1 MWHSVRGAYG
11 KRHDTVTLLLGVC
24 TTRAGQTSTS
34 WATSL
39 AWTLAGDRAVVLV
52 DCDMEGG
59 TIADLLYLRLDDRG
73 LANCFGDRPVTAA
86 MLGAQTIPVPDRSG
100 LRVIPGLRST
110 YGLDIGD
117 CLRSIAP
124 ALSELACD
132 TVVVDLGHPW
142 AHAGL
147 RSPRAAADSVCSVFD
162 RVFIVLRDDPA
173 LLSRSIDVL
182 RTARPPH
189 GELIVCEQRGAS
201 HRRVMV
207 ESLERELPDLPIRRG
222 WEWDERRAGRV
233 ADTGRPAILAGVSE
247 ELHL

>member
-1 MWHSVRGAYG
+1 
-11 KRHDTVTLLLGVC
+11 VTLLLGVC

-39 AWTLAGDRAVVLV
+39 AWSLAASRSVLLV

-73 LANCFGDRPVTAA
+73 LVNCFGDRAVTATVLA
-86 MLGAQTIPVPDRSG
+86 AQSIPVPDRPG

-110 YGLDIGD
+110 YGLEIGD

-124 ALSELACD
+124 ALGALACD
-132 TVVVDLGHPW
+132 AVVVDLGHPW
-142 AHAGL
+142 AHTSL
-147 RSPRAAADSVCSVFD
+147 RSPRAAADAVCAVFD
-162 RVFIVLRDDPA
+162 RVFIVIRDDPA

-189 GELIVCEQRGAS
+189 GELVVCEQRGAA

-207 ESLERELPDLPIRRG
+207 ESIERELPDLPIRRG
-222 WEWDERRAGRV
+222 WQWDERRAARV
-233 ADTGRPAILAGVSE
+233 ADTGRPMTLSGIEA

>member
-1 MWHSVRGAYG
+1 M
-11 KRHDTVTLLLGVC
+11 TLIVGVC

-39 AWTLAGDRAVVLV
+39 AWSLAANRSVVLI

-73 LANCFGDRPVTAA
+73 LANCFGDRPVTSSV
-86 MLGAQTIPVPDRSG
+86 LDAQAIPVPDRPG

-110 YGLDIGD
+110 YGLEIAD
-117 CLRSIAP
+117 CLRSVGP
-124 ALSELACD
+124 ALAGLASD
-132 TVVVDLGHPW
+132 AVVVDLGHPW
-142 AHAGL
+142 AHTGL
-147 RSPRAAADSVCSVFD
+147 RSPRAAADAVCSLFH
-162 RVFIVLRDDPA
+162 RVFIVIRDDPS

-189 GELIVCEQRGAS
+189 GELIICEQRGAA

-207 ESLERELPDLPIRRG
+207 ESLERELPHLPIRGG
-222 WEWDERRAGRV
+222 WAWDERRAARV
-233 ADTGRPAILAGVSE
+233 ADTGRPVLLPGIRAE
-247 ELHL
+247 FHL